1 MGKGYASTTLPIII
15 ELVLVLYIRR
25 SMHTCTPSGKHRKPH
40 LKRAMYS
47 HAAQPSIYPYCHS
60 NVRVKPHQSHPITSQ
75 TSSRSNTSNHYKHQ
89 ARQTHQTHPKHQAR
103 RTHQTRK
110 VSTTINHPK
119 PSSAPD
125 LIPAPVSVRAHV
137 GLHCA
142 SGSTRY
148 PRRLLSLLGRG
159 VPLLRRH
166 RCPSQKES
174 KTGWNETL
182 MTSVYSTQT

>member
-1 MGKGYASTTLPIII
+1 MFCIFADQ
-15 ELVLVLYIRR
+15 
-25 SMHTCTPSGKHRKPH
+25 CTPAH
-40 LKRAMYS
+40 LLESIASLISNALCTAML
-47 HAAQPSIYPYCHS
+47 HS
-60 NVRVKPHQSHPITSQ
+60 PAYIPTAIAMSESNHINHIQSHPKHQAGQ
-75 TSSRSNTSNHYKHQ
+75 THQTHYNHQ

-103 RTHQTRK
+103 RTHQTGK
-110 VSTTINHPK
+110 LSTTVNHPK

-174 KTGWNETL
+174 RKGWNGTL
-182 MTSVYSTQT
+182 MTSMYSTRT

>member
-1 MGKGYASTTLPIII
+1 MATGILRGICILHVIIDTIEYDTSLIHIYTTNHI
-15 ELVLVLYIRR
+15 
-25 SMHTCTPSGKHRKPH
+25 
-40 LKRAMYS
+40 
-47 HAAQPSIYPYCHS
+47 
-60 NVRVKPHQSHPITSQ
+60 QSHPKHQAGQ
-75 TSSRSNTSNHYKHQ
+75 THQTHYNHQ

-103 RTHQTRK
+103 RTHQTGK
-110 VSTTINHPK
+110 LSTTVNHPK